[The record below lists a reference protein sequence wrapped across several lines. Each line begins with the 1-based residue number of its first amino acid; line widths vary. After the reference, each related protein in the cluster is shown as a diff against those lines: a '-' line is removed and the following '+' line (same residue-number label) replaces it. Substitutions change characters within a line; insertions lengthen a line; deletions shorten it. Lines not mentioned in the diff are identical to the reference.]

1 MKMEFQNIG
10 VSIKKIPQICLAITK
25 VLQDSE
31 KFVMDREMIV
41 FTKAKRNVWNLQ
53 NVLVLCTTLK
63 GKVHALKSTK
73 KNPIHFGST
82 KALVLSQFFE
92 ESQRYDNKNFKIH
105 FDFCHA
111 IHHIHDHT
119 KINKY
124 FKILA
129 LIC

>member
-31 KFVMDREMIV
+31 KFVMDPEMIV
-41 FTKAKRNVWNLQ
+41 FTKAKRNVWNFQ

-73 KNPIHFGST
+73 NIPFGST
-82 KALVLSQFFE
+82 KATVLFQFFE

-129 LIC
+129 LLC

>member
-25 VLQDSE
+25 VLQDSK
-31 KFVMDREMIV
+31 KFVMDPEMIV

-73 KNPIHFGST
+73 NILFGST
-82 KALVLSQFFE
+82 KATVLFQFFE

-119 KINKY
+119 KINKH

-129 LIC
+129 LLC

>member
-25 VLQDSE
+25 VLQDSK
-31 KFVMDREMIV
+31 KFVMDPEMIV

-73 KNPIHFGST
+73 KHTFWKYKSYGSFPIF
-82 KALVLSQFFE
+82 
-92 ESQRYDNKNFKIH
+92 
-105 FDFCHA
+105 
-111 IHHIHDHT
+111 
-119 KINKY
+119 
-124 FKILA
+124 
-129 LIC
+129 

>member
-31 KFVMDREMIV
+31 KFVMDRVMIV

-73 KNPIHFGST
+73 KNILFGST
-82 KALVLSQFFE
+82 KAMVLFQFFE
-92 ESQRYDNKNFKIH
+92 ESQRYDSKNIKKH
-105 FDFCHA
+105 
-111 IHHIHDHT
+111 
-119 KINKY
+119 
-124 FKILA
+124 
-129 LIC
+129 